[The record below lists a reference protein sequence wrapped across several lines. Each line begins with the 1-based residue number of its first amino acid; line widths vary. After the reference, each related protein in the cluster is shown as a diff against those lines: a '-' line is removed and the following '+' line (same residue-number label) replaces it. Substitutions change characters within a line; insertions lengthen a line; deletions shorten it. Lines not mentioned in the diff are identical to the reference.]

1 MATASRIAV
10 YPGTFDPLT
19 NGHAS
24 IIRRGRRMF
33 DQVIVAVAADTP
45 KTPLFSLTER
55 VQMAEK
61 VFSGEEGIVVE
72 PFSGLLVEYVARR
85 GGQVILRGLRAVS
98 DYEYEFQISLMNRK
112 LQPHLETVFLISE
125 YRWLYISSTI
135 VKTVASLGGDVSG
148 LVPDYVLERL
158 GERFG
163 KPHAPVLPSFLP
175 PETQAALIAAEAARH
190 GQPGEEGE

>member
-1 MATASRIAV
+1 MATQQQRIAV

-33 DQVIVAVAADTP
+33 DGMIVAVAADTP
-45 KTPLFSLTER
+45 KDPLFTLEER
-55 VQMAEK
+55 VRMAEK
-61 VFSGEEGIVVE
+61 VFEDEPGIVVE

-85 GGQVILRGLRAVS
+85 GAQVILRGLRAVS
-98 DYEYEFQISLMNRK
+98 DYEYEFQISLMNRR

-135 VKTVASLGGDVSG
+135 VKTVSSLGGDVRG
-148 LVPDYVLERL
+148 LVPEHVLSCL
-158 GERFG
+158 SERFG
-163 KPHAPVLPSFLP
+163 KPHEQERPAYM
-175 PETQAALIAAEAARH
+175 TAEIEEAVAVARN
-190 GQPGEEGE
+190 GADENPGESS